1 MHTFLDTNFTRL
13 FAFFR
18 LLPRKLLILLGI
30 PNNLSFVFDWLF
42 WIWYSRWWTVDWPCK
57 IT

>member
-1 MHTFLDTNFTRL
+1 MCTFLDPNLTRL

-30 PNNLSFVFDWLF
+30 PNNLSFVFD
-42 WIWYSRWWTVDWPCK
+42 
-57 IT
+57 

>member
-1 MHTFLDTNFTRL
+1 MHTFLDLNFTRL

-30 PNNLSFVFDWLF
+30 PNNLSFVFDCFL
-42 WIWYSRWWTVDWPCK
+42 WIWYSR
-57 IT
+57 